1 MDKNKYT
8 SVRFWRNTHEPIIRK
23 KNVKSVRNFI
33 MKALQ
38 TKK

>member
-1 MDKNKYT
+1 MDKNIYT
-8 SVRFWRNTHEPIIRK
+8 SFRFWRNTHEPIICE
-23 KNVKSVRNFI
+23 KNVKSIKNFI